1 MQKTISSLISK
12 QETEVLGRSN
22 VFFTLL
28 LQVFSPPLLQYPCL
42 RSTISLCLYALAFC
56 WDKINIYTVH
66 GLNFY
71 FLHFI
76 KHTLWNEKMFFLLF
90 WHKKQMWFQSQICSW
105 HLAWCKGCACTA
117 WGWSSCGARGQVTNC
132 LNQGHFTG
140 VTALVQRTA
149 LRKTSSMYTETT
161 LVWSHNVQAEST
173 YKILYPFSIPSS
185 PSWARNCHLPWP
197 LV

>member
-76 KHTLWNEKMFFLLF
+76 KHTLWNEKECFFCCFDTKNRCDFSPKYVAGIWPGVKDVLALPEDGAAVGPGTG
-90 WHKKQMWFQSQICSW
+90 HKLPKPRTLYRSDCLGPENSSEENKQHVYWNHSSLVSQCTSW
-105 HLAWCKGCACTA
+105 EHLQN
-117 WGWSSCGARGQVTNC
+117 SLS
-132 LNQGHFTG
+132 L
-140 VTALVQRTA
+140 
-149 LRKTSSMYTETT
+149 
-161 LVWSHNVQAEST
+161 
-173 YKILYPFSIPSS
+173 
-185 PSWARNCHLPWP
+185 
-197 LV
+197 